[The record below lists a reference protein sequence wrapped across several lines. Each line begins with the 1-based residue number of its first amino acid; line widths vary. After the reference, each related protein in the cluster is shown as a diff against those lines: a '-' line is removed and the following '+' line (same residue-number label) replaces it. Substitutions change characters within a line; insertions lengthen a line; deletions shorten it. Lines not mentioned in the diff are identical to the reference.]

1 MVPGY
6 PRCERWVP
14 SAMGG
19 NLMALSIRGSL
30 LTLCAGL
37 LLTVA
42 PRVLAADP
50 ELRWIRSDAASG
62 TTAAVVVDA
71 KLPLAHTAQLWP
83 LDERGK
89 IVGPGRA
96 DVQP

>member
-1 MVPGY
+1 GQPSICPWFVVLESRMVPGY

-62 TTAAVVVDA
+62 TSAAVVVDA

-83 LDERGK
+83 
-89 IVGPGRA
+89 
-96 DVQP
+96 